1 MSNKNYESLI
11 KIDPLTITWF
21 PTVALMLTKAC
32 GLRCDFCCEPD
43 GDIEPTPLSEFKKII
58 DNLWNYG
65 TKRLCLAGGDPLYYE
80 DLRELTCYS
89 KQKGFYNLLL
99 TADGNRLLDRIDE
112 LKESINGIRF
122 SVQGL
127 GVNHDNFVKSKGS
140 FLSIEKSI
148 NLLLKSNVD
157 IMVSS
162 VVTRN
167 NFDEIFKIAEWSK
180 KINAQK
186 FYLYG
191 LLYSGKGKE
200 YIKKNSR
207 PSNEEFHGL
216 VDRLKSLYANTT
228 LSIKYYD
235 YTSNAECIL
244 IYGNGEVIA
253 APHFDS
259 PNYRLTIGNI
269 LKDEKD
275 IIWRNFSSDI
285 TNLKGYKL
293 HLNNAI

>member
-1 MSNKNYESLI
+1 
-11 KIDPLTITWF
+11 
-21 PTVALMLTKAC
+21 
-32 GLRCDFCCEPD
+32 
-43 GDIEPTPLSEFKKII
+43 
-58 DNLWNYG
+58 
-65 TKRLCLAGGDPLYYE
+65 
-80 DLRELTCYS
+80 
-89 KQKGFYNLLL
+89 
-99 TADGNRLLDRIDE
+99 
-112 LKESINGIRF
+112 
-122 SVQGL
+122 
-127 GVNHDNFVKSKGS
+127 
-140 FLSIEKSI
+140 
-148 NLLLKSNVD
+148 
-157 IMVSS
+157 
-162 VVTRN
+162 
-167 NFDEIFKIAEWSK
+167 
-180 KINAQK
+180 
-186 FYLYG
+186 LYG

-269 LKDEKD
+269 LKDKKD